1 MARSAKPEHRDIVL
15 VGGGHSHVGVLR
27 RFAQKPLANVR
38 LHLVCRDTHTPYSG
52 MLPGYVAGHYTYD
65 DVHIDLPQLAQRA
78 GASFYQSEV
87 IGLERQ
93 AQQVLCDN
101 RPALGYD
108 RVAIN
113 IGSTPQLSVDHAG
126 YEHALAVKPIQRFN
140 ARWLALLERV
150 KAHAGPLHIAVVGG
164 GAGGVELLLAMQY
177 RLQNERKQRA
187 HPPQTLRFS
196 LFTRGNGILP
206 THNRHVQRYFMRV
219 LQSRGVAVH
228 LNASVNNVDKTGLFL
243 ENSQHHSADEVIW
256 VTRARG
262 APWLESTGLAL
273 DAHGFI
279 QVNDT
284 LTSLSDARVFAAGDV
299 ATIVNHPR
307 EKAGVFA
314 VRQARPL
321 AQNLRRS
328 IANQPLMHYRPQ
340 RRWLALISTGDRYA
354 VASRGRLYA
363 RGAWLWR
370 WKDAIDRRFMR
381 GTISLSR

>member
-1 MARSAKPEHRDIVL
+1 MPGAAASECRDIVL

-27 RFAQKPLANVR
+27 RFAQKPLSNVR

-65 DVHIDLPQLAQRA
+65 DVHIDLPALAQRA
-78 GASFYQSEV
+78 GAYFYQSEV
-87 IGLERQ
+87 NGLERQ

-101 RPALGYD
+101 RPPLHYD

-113 IGSTPQLSVDHAG
+113 IGSTPQLSGRYADNE
-126 YEHALAVKPIQRFN
+126 YALAVKPIQRFN

-150 KAHAGPLHIAVVGG
+150 QAHAGPLHIAVVGG

-177 RLQNERKQRA
+177 RLQNERKQYG
-187 HPPQTLRFS
+187 HSPQSLRFS
-196 LFTRGNGILP
+196 LFTRGNCLLP
-206 THNRHVQRYFMRV
+206 THNQRVQRRFMRV

-228 LNASVNNVDKTGLFL
+228 LNAPVSDVDKTGLIV
-243 ENSQHHSADEVIW
+243 ENTQHHSADEVIW

-262 APWLESTGLAL
+262 APWLENTGLAL
-273 DAHGFI
+273 DTHGFI
-279 QVNDT
+279 QVTDT
-284 LTSLSDARVFAAGDV
+284 LTSLSDTKVFAAGDV
-299 ATIVNHPR
+299 ATMVNHPR

-328 IANQPLMHYRPQ
+328 IANQPLIAYRPQ

-363 RGAWLWR
+363 SAAWLWR
-370 WKDAIDRRFMR
+370 WKDAIDRRFMH
-381 GTISLSR
+381 GTI